1 MDVERPKMPTS
12 VVVVGS
18 VVGVLVAL
26 VVVQWAIGAV
36 LGLLRLGLL
45 VAVAVAVIAVVA
57 RLSPIASSTAR
68 GAAATWEALANRY

>member
-57 RLSPIASSTAR
+57 RLSPDR
-68 GAAATWEALANRY
+68 E